1 MPEFILVAASNG
13 IKFNKSAL
21 RINSDVEIVC
31 ESGAKIRHHRN
42 EFSLIAL
49 LRKAIN
55 MQPTKA
61 IIVFSDILLNSLG
74 LAEHQVGNTKHE
86 MNKMTADQVMKELV
100 FLVDLCARETEVP
113 LFFMTGSR
121 RCDVD
126 SDTVKL
132 EHHPDGCFP
141 HCQKSAAQKL
151 TRALDEWWKA
161 GKLNFRFFRA
171 HALEGNNAFELDT
184 YGRRSC
190 SHLKPSFFKKSVE
203 AAISSFLCSGEPK
216 KNRKGKGAK
225 RRAAASFFGNQ
236 QKKLRASSPSTTEQ
250 REGQTS
256 IEF

>member
-1 MPEFILVAASNG
+1 
-13 IKFNKSAL
+13 
-21 RINSDVEIVC
+21 
-31 ESGAKIRHHRN
+31 
-42 EFSLIAL
+42 
-49 LRKAIN
+49 

-61 IIVFSDILLNSLG
+61 VLVFSDVLWNSLG
-74 LAEHQVGNTKHE
+74 LGEHQIGNTEHE

-113 LFFMTGSR
+113 LFFKTGSR

-126 SDTVKL
+126 SDAVKL

-141 HCQKSAAQKL
+141 HCQKSVAQKL

-184 YGRRSC
+184 YGRKSC
-190 SHLKPSFFKKSVE
+190 SHLKPSFFKKSAE

-225 RRAAASFFGNQ
+225 RRAAASFFWQPAEKTSQVHQRLNN
-236 QKKLRASSPSTTEQ
+236 KKDKPASNFKSCFVS
-250 REGQTS
+250 
-256 IEF
+256 